1 MLDFIAPVIALLISG
16 YFVYNCVKH
25 VISRK
30 KEHELNKRYISRD
43 K

>member
-25 VISRK
+25 VINRK
-30 KEHELNKRYISRD
+30 KEHELSKRYIPRD